1 MNSYPMIWPAFCL
14 ITINGLFE
22 SVRKLEKFMIM
33 DVTTDILEEVAE
45 VTASAARNGV
55 RVDWMDKTL
64 GRIATKRKHL
74 ELLDKIQGLEDDLV
88 ELDHQWDEISQIW
101 LKLMLNLCIII
112 SVIKESQI
120 TL

>member
-1 MNSYPMIWPAFCL
+1 MIWPAFCL

-45 VTASAARNGV
+45 VTASATRNGV

>member
-1 MNSYPMIWPAFCL
+1 MNSYTMIWPAFCL

-45 VTASAARNGV
+45 VTASATQNGV

-64 GRIATKRKHL
+64 GRIATKRNIWSSWTRYK
-74 ELLDKIQGLEDDLV
+74 GLRM
-88 ELDHQWDEISQIW
+88 I
-101 LKLMLNLCIII
+101 
-112 SVIKESQI
+112 
-120 TL
+120 